1 MTNLNNKI
9 KTLVNSLTVKEIKTE
24 PCLSC
29 YTCCEVDVEQCG
41 SLMNR
46 YRLQWFEILSEDAE
60 GFGSYAEY
68 DFYIDFSN
76 KKELN
81 KRLKSLHESEIEN
94 IQYVLENSS
103 KFDFELIKFNRG

>member
-9 KTLVNSLTVKEIKTE
+9 KTLVNSLTIKEIKTE
-24 PCLSC
+24 PCFRC
-29 YTCCEVDVEQCG
+29 YTCCEIDIEQCG

-46 YRLQWFEILSEDAE
+46 YRLQWFETVTEDYPE
-60 GFGSYAEY
+60 NDFFL
-68 DFYIDFSN
+68 DFYT
-76 KKELN
+76 KKDLN
-81 KRLKSLHESEIEN
+81 KVLKSLHESEIEN